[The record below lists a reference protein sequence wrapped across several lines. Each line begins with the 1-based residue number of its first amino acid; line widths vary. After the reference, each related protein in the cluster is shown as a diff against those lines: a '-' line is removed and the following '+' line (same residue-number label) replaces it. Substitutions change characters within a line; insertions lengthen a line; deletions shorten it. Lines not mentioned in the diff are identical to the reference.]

1 VSLLDGAAPAAEDDG
16 VRIPIVIPTKPD
28 RRGHNLKL
36 VLRSEKERPAK
47 IDPDLIVLL
56 QKAAAARQQLFADG
70 AEAKAD
76 RECERIARL
85 AFLAPD
91 IVAAILD
98 GRQPPSLTSRR
109 LFKYASIP
117 LDWKSQRKA
126 LGF

>member
-1 VSLLDGAAPAAEDDG
+1 VA
-16 VRIPIVIPTKPD
+16 I
-28 RRGHNLKL
+28 NN
-36 VLRSEKERPAK
+36 
-47 IDPDLIVLL
+47 
-56 QKAAAARQQLFADG
+56 
-70 AEAKAD
+70 